1 MVWKKVLYKNAPENL
16 PGRGEKFG
24 KIYMRP
30 FTRFCLTKMAN
41 ILYNTVVVPWG
52 FRDKRMK
59 Y

>member
-1 MVWKKVLYKNAPENL
+1 MVWKKVLYKNALENL
-16 PGRGEKFG
+16 PGRGENSG

-30 FTRFCLTKMAN
+30 FTRFCLTKMEN

>member
-1 MVWKKVLYKNAPENL
+1 MVWEKVLYKSAPENL
-16 PGRGEKFG
+16 PWSGENSE
-24 KIYMRP
+24 KIYMRL

-41 ILYNTVVVPWG
+41 ILYNTMVVPWG